1 MIGYIV
7 GYVLAFVIMAMI
19 YLYGT
24 KNTKHALKLNQ
35 TISKEGD
42 LVKENMNHIASAIVG
57 LSELLEEA
65 DSIIEDASRIPT
77 MGEMMQQML
86 QGFIMQKMAPM
97 MQSSAMQSIIPDTPQ
112 DDSSWQGKEASQH
125 VEEHVVEESI

>member
-1 MIGYIV
+1 
-7 GYVLAFVIMAMI
+7 MAMI

-24 KNTKHALKLNQ
+24 KTQKNAEILNQ
-35 TISKEGD
+35 TISTEGD

-112 DDSSWQGKEASQH
+112 DDSLWQGNEANQNLDD
-125 VEEHVVEESI
+125 HVVEESI

>member
-1 MIGYIV
+1 MIEYMV
-7 GYVLAFVIMAMI
+7 GYVLAIVIMAMI

-24 KNTKHALKLNQ
+24 KTQKNAEILNQ

-97 MQSSAMQSIIPDTPQ
+97 MQSSTMQSIIPDTPQ
-112 DDSSWQGKEASQH
+112 DDSLWQGNEANQNLDD
-125 VEEHVVEESI
+125 HVVEESI

>member
-1 MIGYIV
+1 MIEYMV
-7 GYVLAFVIMAMI
+7 GYVLAIVIMAMI

-24 KNTKHALKLNQ
+24 KTQKNAEILNQ

-112 DDSSWQGKEASQH
+112 DDSSWQGNEANQNLDD
-125 VEEHVVEESI
+125 HVVEESI

>member
-1 MIGYIV
+1 MIEYMV
-7 GYVLAFVIMAMI
+7 GYVLAIVIMAMI

-97 MQSSAMQSIIPDTPQ
+97 MQSSAMQSIIPDTSQ
-112 DDSSWQGKEASQH
+112 DGSLWQEKEAVQSVDEPH
-125 VEEHVVEESI
+125 VQEA

>member
-1 MIGYIV
+1 MIEYIV
-7 GYVLAFVIMAMI
+7 GYVLAIVIMAMI

-24 KNTKHALKLNQ
+24 KTEKNARILNQ
-35 TISKEGD
+35 TISTEGD

-97 MQSSAMQSIIPDTPQ
+97 MQNPSMQSIIPDTSQ
-112 DDSSWQGKEASQH
+112 DANLWQGKEANQH
-125 VEEHVVEESI
+125 VEDHVVEESI

>member
-1 MIGYIV
+1 
-7 GYVLAFVIMAMI
+7 
-19 YLYGT
+19 
-24 KNTKHALKLNQ
+24 
-35 TISKEGD
+35 
-42 LVKENMNHIASAIVG
+42 MNHIASAIVG

-97 MQSSAMQSIIPDTPQ
+97 MQSSTMQSIIPDTPQ
-112 DDSSWQGKEASQH
+112 DDSSWQRKEASQH